1 MSSENLQRYIV
12 IDHEWGTD
20 GNLSYAPW
28 VKGKYLL
35 IQGTE
40 RLMSFSS

>member
-28 VKGKYLL
+28 VKGKYLF